1 MKNKIDDYVYSAG
14 KFGGLNQVALAGEIA
29 ETAHGEVAATLAWSG
44 LKRFRVIGI
53 RDESDTV
60 RSFWLA
66 PGDGSPL
73 PRFRPGQYIPLR
85 SVPVGGGRPLTR
97 TYSLSAAPGDSRAFR
112 ISIKRE
118 EGALNGI
125 LPLGV
130 FSNYMHDTM
139 TMGAELLVGAPRGSF
154 VLDAAGDAPVC
165 FLSAGVG
172 VTPVFSML
180 EHLVNTDDRRSV
192 CFIHGT
198 RNGRLHTFREDLR
211 RMTAN
216 RPWITSHVYYSRPS
230 KEDAVQHRFDSVGR
244 IDLTPVLALDLPKD
258 THYFLC
264 GPLGF
269 LRDLYQGLRRRGVDE
284 GRLHYEHFGTAV
296 DLAIDAPER
305 AKPKEPP
312 ITRPRQTGETATV
325 TFASSGI
332 VVEWDGSVDSI
343 LELAEAVGIFAM
355 YSCRSG
361 VCQTCSCQLQD
372 GAVEYFNDPA
382 ADPEPGEVLICST
395 RPKGNIV
402 IDL

>member
-1 MKNKIDDYVYSAG
+1 M
-14 KFGGLNQVALAGEIA
+14 ALASEIA
-29 ETAHGEVAATLAWSG
+29 ETVRGEVAAPLAWSG
-44 LKRFRVIGI
+44 LKPFRVIGI
-53 RDESDTV
+53 RDESDAV
-60 RSFWLA
+60 RSFYLA
-66 PGDGSPL
+66 PEDGSPL

-85 SVPVGGGRPLTR
+85 SVPVGGGRSLTR

-118 EGALNGI
+118 EGTLNGI
-125 LPLGV
+125 LPPGV

-139 TMGAELLVGAPRGSF
+139 TMGTELLVGAPRGSF
-154 VLDAAGDAPVC
+154 ILDVAGDAPVC

-180 EHLVNTDDRRSV
+180 EHLVNTDDRRPT

-211 RMTAN
+211 RLTAN
-216 RPWITSHVYYSRPS
+216 RPWITSHVCYSRPS
-230 KEDAVQHRFDSVGR
+230 KEDAMQHRFDSVGR
-244 IDLTPVLALDLPKD
+244 VDLTLVLALNLPTD

-269 LRDLYQGLRRRGVDE
+269 LRDLYQSLRRRGVDE
-284 GRLHYEHFGTAV
+284 GHLHYEHFGTAV

-312 ITRPRQTGETATV
+312 KIRPRQTDETATV
-325 TFASSGI
+325 RFASSGI

-343 LELAEAVGIFAM
+343 LELAEEAGISAM

-361 VCQTCSCQLQD
+361 VCQTCSCRLQD

-382 ADPEPGEVLICST
+382 ADPEPGEVLICSA
-395 RPKGNIV
+395 RPKSNIV